1 MRTFYISA
9 ILLLLFSGCSDL
21 PLKPPKTAEMK
32 LADLLEGLD
41 NNASRAERRLLA
53 HDIITRAQQ
62 LNREFERSTPP
73 KFHNFLVK
81 IGIKER
87 GLCYHFSDGLYA
99 YLKKK
104 GSYYPHFDFHLI
116 GAHIGSYWLEHNALA
131 VTQKGGRVHDGIVV
145 DAWRQTGTVFVSPV
159 REDRAYRWVHRPSRG
174 CM

>member
-1 MRTFYISA
+1 MRTFFISA

-81 IGIKER
+81 TGIKKR
-87 GLCYHFSDGLYA
+87 GLCYHFSDGLYH
-99 YLKKK
+99 YLKERE
-104 GSYYPHFDFHLI
+104 SYYPHFGFHLI

-131 VTQKGGRVHDGIVV
+131 VTQKGGRVLDGIVV
-145 DAWRQTGTVFVSPV
+145 DAWRKTGTVFVSPV

-174 CM
+174 CL